1 MRFIREARAAAAV
14 VHPNVQAI
22 HAVQSAGRLPFLVMP
37 LVAGE
42 SLAQRLVAQG
52 RLELKETLRIGHSG
66 CGRTDRRPRA
76 GVGASQRE
84 AGQHPV
90 GKGGRARVLTDFGLA
105 RAADDASMTRWG
117 IIPGTPQYMSPEQAR
132 GEAQLDGR
140 SDLFSLGCVLYEM
153 ATGVSPF
160 RTDSVI
166 ATVRRLVDDSP
177 PAMASL
183 NPELP
188 PWFIGIVDRLLEKDP
203 ARRFSSAKEVTELLE
218 GCLAHLQQPASV
230 PLPAALLRPPPAGVL
245 RKTRSIASFP
255 RAPMANAPRTTD
267 WPGVLRGPVGGIRRG
282 RAPGNR
288 ARRERN
294 ED

>member
-1 MRFIREARAAAAV
+1 M
-14 VHPNVQAI
+14 
-22 HAVQSAGRLPFLVMP
+22 
-37 LVAGE
+37 
-42 SLAQRLVAQG
+42 
-52 RLELKETLRIGHSG
+52 
-66 CGRTDRRPRA
+66 
-76 GVGASQRE
+76 
-84 AGQHPV
+84 
-90 GKGGRARVLTDFGLA
+90 LTDFGLA

-132 GEAQLDGR
+132 GKALDGR

-160 RTDSVI
+160 RADSVI

-188 PWFIGIVDRLLEKDP
+188 PWFIGIVNRLLEKDP

-230 PLPAALLRPPPAGVL
+230 PLPAALLRHRRRGVL

-255 RAPMANAPRTTD
+255 RTD
-267 WPGVLRGPVGGIRRG
+267 GQRSALLIGLGFFGALSAAFVAGVLLVIKRDGKETRIEMPEGSDARVTDEGRVEMTLPNKTEPADEIRKRAGTVTNAEVEYDAALQGPWDVVRSRKRGL
-282 RAPGNR
+282 
-288 ARRERN
+288 ARREERPFSCSAHAI
-294 ED
+294 